1 MSSATG
7 IGLRAA
13 PIEAQPVSA
22 LCRRILLF
30 PGGNN
35 VTQLSVYLDVADSA
49 TLPQGWSRQAHFTLT
64 VHNQKDPSR
73 SVIKGTPLDPLHSVR
88 GDKLIP
94 QIAESMI
101 VHAQMRTTSSPSASA
116 TGVSANSCRSV
127 SYGIRAAA
135 SL

>member
-1 MSSATG
+1 M
-7 IGLRAA
+7 
-13 PIEAQPVSA
+13 IERRHTVAA

-73 SVIKGTPLDPLHSVR
+73 SVIKGTPQLPLD
-88 GDKLIP
+88 
-94 QIAESMI
+94 
-101 VHAQMRTTSSPSASA
+101 
-116 TGVSANSCRSV
+116 
-127 SYGIRAAA
+127 AAFRLRPTA
-135 SL
+135 LPFEGW

>member
-7 IGLRAA
+7 IGLRAPA
-13 PIEAQPVSA
+13 PIEAQPVSV

-64 VHNQKDPSR
+64 LHNQKDPSR
-73 SVIKGTPLDPLHSVR
+73 TVIKGTPLDPFHSVR
-88 GDKLIP
+88 GDKY
-94 QIAESMI
+94 
-101 VHAQMRTTSSPSASA
+101 HK
-116 TGVSANSCRSV
+116 
-127 SYGIRAAA
+127 
-135 SL
+135 